1 MLRAIARLAL
11 SRQMAKIKK
20 RYDRYLSLGDYISD
34 RWKKAELM
42 GLGRGT
48 SIYDNV
54 LVIGN
59 VKVGRDCWIG
69 PNCILDGSGGELVIG
84 DRCAISAGVHI
95 YTHNSRNRY
104 ISEGK
109 EGVIHKSVTIG
120 DNCFIGPNSVIAL
133 GSTIGNK
140 CTIGALSFVNGLT
153 LKDGETCFGIP
164 AKIRR

>member
-1 MLRAIARLAL
+1 MIRTIIRFAL
-11 SRQMAKIKK
+11 SRQMAKVKEK
-20 RYDRYLSLGDYISD
+20 YDRYLSLGDYVSD
-34 RWKKAELM
+34 RWKKAKLM
-42 GLGRGT
+42 GLGQGT

-59 VKVGRDCWIG
+59 VKVGQDCWIG

-95 YTHNSRNRY
+95 YTHNSRDMY

-109 EGVIHKSVTIG
+109 KEMVHKSVTIG
-120 DNCFIGPNSVIAL
+120 NNCFIGPNSIVAL
-133 GSTIGNK
+133 GSTIGNN

-153 LKDGETCFGIP
+153 LRDGETCFGIP
-164 AKIRR
+164 ARIKK